1 MYNMIL
7 QAAADAGTVVEGLK
21 FTTENLSEAL
31 VCSVAG
37 MAGIFIVVGVIV
49 LSTTI
54 LNKTTAKKNND

>member
-7 QAAADAGTVVEGLK
+7 QAAADAGTVEGLK

-54 LNKTTAKKNND
+54 LNKATTKKNNE